1 MAEGKKKNCGK
12 KCKTPTICKL
22 MNVCLKEELSDMKG
36 SDKPGTK
43 SYTQKGK

>member
-1 MAEGKKKNCGK
+1 MAEEEKKSCGK

-22 MNVCLKEELSDMKG
+22 MKVCLTEELSDMKG

-43 SYTQKGK
+43 SYAQKGK